1 MMNANFFRMPISV
14 AVIAIGLISCNR
26 DDAGGSNGNLNN
38 VQSVKF
44 STKPDNEISAELT
57 GNTAV
62 INGVPKKEYLVTTE
76 KSDAVMKP
84 ALIRESP
91 IETTMLYPG
100 SILQGES
107 FMTGGYDPLVL
118 SNPFKPV
125 DLFLTIKGS
134 SNVAVKSVMPKGST
148 IFQAL
153 SDLRIGNA
161 SYFPLEYVPANYTFE
176 STEINNEESF
186 TKATEVHA
194 KANFAKIV
202 SASFDYTNSQT
213 TVNNKKFVMVKLS
226 QNVYSAG
233 IDPKYQA
240 DWIDGDIQASQVGK
254 YEPLYISSVDYGRMA
269 YILIETEKQSDEVTK
284 MVKAS
289 IEFGIGKI
297 GGSANTS
304 YNTEFKNLFTS
315 NKIKVSILG
324 GSANTIITDYD
335 SFMNYLKLENSANSL
350 ISSSAPISY
359 TVRRI
364 KDNTQVEIVNQ
375 YKDVKREYR

>member
-1 MMNANFFRMPISV
+1 MMKANFFRAPLSV
-14 AVIAIGLISCNR
+14 AAIAIGLVSCNR
-26 DDAGGSNGNLNN
+26 DDAGSGSGNLNN
-38 VQSVKF
+38 VQPVKF
-44 STKPDNEISAELT
+44 SVKPDKEISAELT

-62 INGVPKKEYLVTTE
+62 INGVPKKEYLVTSE
-76 KSDAVMKP
+76 KSDAIMKP

-107 FMTGGYDPLVL
+107 FMSGGYDPLVL

-134 SNVAVKSVMPKGST
+134 SKVAVKSVVPKGST

-153 SDLRIGNA
+153 SDLQIGN
-161 SYFPLEYVPANYTFE
+161 SGYFPLEYVPANYTFE

-186 TKATEVHA
+186 TKATGVHA
-194 KANFAKIV
+194 KANYAKIV
-202 SASFDYTNSQT
+202 SASFDYTNSQS

-233 IDPKYQA
+233 IDPKYQTE
-240 DWIDGDIQASQVGK
+240 WIDGDIQASQVGK

-269 YILIETEKQSDEVTK
+269 YILIETELKSEEVTK

-297 GGSANTS
+297 GGSVNTT
-304 YNTEFKNLFTS
+304 YNSEFKNLFTS
-315 NKIKVSILG
+315 SKIKVSILG
-324 GSANTIITDYD
+324 GTANTIITNYD
-335 SFMNYLKLENSANSL
+335 SFMSYLKLENSANSL

-359 TVRRI
+359 TVRRV
-364 KDNTQVEIVNQ
+364 KDNTQVEVVNQ
-375 YKDVKREYR
+375 YKDIKREYR